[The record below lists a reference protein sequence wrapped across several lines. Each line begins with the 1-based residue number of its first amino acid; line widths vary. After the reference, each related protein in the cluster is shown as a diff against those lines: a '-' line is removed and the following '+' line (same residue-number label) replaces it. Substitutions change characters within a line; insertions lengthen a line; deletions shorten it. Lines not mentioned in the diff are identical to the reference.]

1 VLRDTNFT
9 LKVLDPVLRDTQ
21 PVAPRLARLLRAVV
35 PVANN
40 AIPAVA
46 GITALVPG
54 AERALTS
61 FPPVARRAVPALAS
75 LRKALIP
82 LIPVLAG
89 FRPYAPD
96 LVAGFFNGVGGAAGS
111 SYDANGHVLQ
121 SVIDVGASGSSLT
134 GLLSLLSGLLG
145 HITAPVPALNG
156 ARSRLIAP
164 CPGGGAP
171 PAADSSNPWSAPDV
185 LPNTGKLCNPTDDQR

>member
-40 AIPAVA
+40 AIPTIA
-46 GITALVPG
+46 GVQGLVPG
-54 AERALTS
+54 ARAALTAL
-61 FPPVARRAVPALAS
+61 PPAIDLAVPAVKS
-75 LRKALIP
+75 LTRALIP
-82 LIPVLAG
+82 ITPILSGL
-89 FRPYAPD
+89 RPYVPD
-96 LVAGFFNGVGGAAGS
+96 VISGFFNGVGGAAGS
-111 SYDANGHVLQ
+111 SYDANGHYLQ
-121 SVIDVGASGSSLT
+121 SVNTVQATGGSLT

-145 HITAPVPALNG
+145 HITAPVPALSG
-156 ARSRLIAP
+156 GRTKLIAP

-171 PAADSSNPWSAPDV
+171 PVSDGSNPWTAPDL
-185 LPNTGKLCNPTDDQR
+185 LPGAGTLCNPADDQK